1 MVFTTLGLVIFA
13 VYLWYTNPFSVLTE
27 VGRFN
32 PSTYFIAVMVNYVGL
47 VFMAGSWYVLLKA
60 LDIKIKFWR
69 AIQMTFTSLF
79 VVWMIPIPSGVEL
92 IRAYL
97 VKNEEGSNMGKALSS
112 VMVAKVYYFIS
123 FGAFIS
129 LAAIIVTILRGG
141 SIPVRPE
148 LVWFVVLFA
157 IVNTLLFG
165 ILLTPKLLRRVYGGS
180 PDFMKKHVFNRIYD
194 SDMGLGGFPAFI
206 DELEVSVNSLRKKPM
221 LNILSL
227 LMIGFHWS
235 TGSITAYLVAQ
246 SLGRPTS
253 FWLIVL
259 IYAVIEFIQQLNFII
274 PSGLGV
280 VDAGLTGAFV
290 MIGVPL
296 SLAAAIS
303 LLTRLATYWF
313 ELILCGVVSFQ
324 FGYRE
329 ALKDY
334 YNK

>member
-13 VYLWYTNPFSVLTE
+13 VYLWYTNPFSALTE

-32 PSTYFIAVMVNYVGL
+32 PSIYFIAVMVNYVGL
-47 VFMAGSWYVLLKA
+47 VFMSGSWYVLLRA
-60 LDIKIKFWR
+60 LDIKINFWR

-79 VVWMIPIPSGVEL
+79 VVWMIPIPSGVEF

-97 VKNEEGSNMGKALSS
+97 VKNEEGSNLGKAISS

-123 FGAFIS
+123 FGVFIT
-129 LAAIIVTILRGG
+129 LGAVIVTVLRGD

-157 IVNTLLFG
+157 LLNTLLFG
-165 ILLTPKLLRRVYGGS
+165 ILLTPDLLRHVYGKS
-180 PDFMKKHVFNRIYD
+180 PDVIKRHIFNRIYD
-194 SDMGLGGFPAFI
+194 PDMGLGGFPAFI
-206 DELEVSVNSLRKKPM
+206 DELEVSVDSLKKRPI
-221 LNILSL
+221 LNVLSL

-246 SLGRPTS
+246 SLGKPTS

-290 MIGVPL
+290 IIGVPL
-296 SLAAAIS
+296 SLASAIS
-303 LLTRLATYWF
+303 LLTRLATYWL
-313 ELILCGVVSFQ
+313 ELILCGAVSFQ

-334 YNK
+334 YNR